1 MSVFL
6 KLLRWVPGWIWI
18 AALAIV
24 LVFSLRGFIQGVV
37 SERDQAVSE
46 LETSRLETRAL
57 ESALEWRRAQAAKQ
71 LQALELREAELQRV
85 RASHQQQLD
94 ALNQLEQNDEE
105 TADWTGVALPNAIRD
120 WVRQLP
126 GESGSADRD
135 DAGGTEVSTY
145 ADFPTSASN

>member
-6 KLLRWVPGWIWI
+6 KLLRWVPGWAWVV
-18 AALAIV
+18 A
-24 LVFSLRGFIQGVV
+24 LVFVLAFSLLGFIQGVV

-57 ESALEWRRAQAAKQ
+57 ESALEWRRTQAAKQ

-85 RASHQQQLD
+85 RAGHQQQLD

-126 GESGSADRD
+126 GEGGRSDRD
-135 DAGGTEVSTY
+135 DAGGAGVSTFT
-145 ADFPTSASN
+145 DSSTDASN